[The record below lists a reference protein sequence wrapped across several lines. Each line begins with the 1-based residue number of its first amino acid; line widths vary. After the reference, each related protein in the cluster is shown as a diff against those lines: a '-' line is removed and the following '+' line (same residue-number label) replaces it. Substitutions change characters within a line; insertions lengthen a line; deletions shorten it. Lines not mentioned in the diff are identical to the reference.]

1 MQEYNR
7 ALKRNYKRT
16 CCAEERLS
24 DKQSE
29 KVIEPQV
36 YGEWRDRVL
45 EYMRLWNGKEVSDER
60 FWWLFGSRIEIFTNT
75 LPNCFLERIIKCTVV
90 TLPSIDSR
98 YIFICFN
105 KMTAGLYNCGHFL
118 LTNNAVIIQVQ
129 LGILKYGI
137 LRVPTLRLPFRSL
150 RFCRQARAVLC
161 WVLRA
166 VLLWMIPFFLR
177 PFDHPLL
184 DPL

>member
-45 EYMRLWNGKEVSDER
+45 EYMRLWNGKEISDER
-60 FWWLFGSRIEIFTNT
+60 F
-75 LPNCFLERIIKCTVV
+75 
-90 TLPSIDSR
+90 
-98 YIFICFN
+98 
-105 KMTAGLYNCGHFL
+105 
-118 LTNNAVIIQVQ
+118 
-129 LGILKYGI
+129 
-137 LRVPTLRLPFRSL
+137 
-150 RFCRQARAVLC
+150 
-161 WVLRA
+161 
-166 VLLWMIPFFLR
+166 
-177 PFDHPLL
+177 
-184 DPL
+184 